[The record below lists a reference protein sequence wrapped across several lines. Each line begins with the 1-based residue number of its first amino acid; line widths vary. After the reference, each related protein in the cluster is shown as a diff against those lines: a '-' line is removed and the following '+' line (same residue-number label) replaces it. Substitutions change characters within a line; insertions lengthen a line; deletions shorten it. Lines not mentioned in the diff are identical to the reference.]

1 MKINR
6 NKSYLLFYLYSNFL
20 FTAIFLTSCGPY
32 RDGNQL
38 YLAFLGEPI
47 ENCLQILEF
56 KDRPTIDGASAY
68 LYFNMCPAELNRIL
82 TQRDY
87 TKTVYSKKNAI
98 SIETATYGGIIPKWW
113 TPSKLGDSCIQ
124 YQYLDDD
131 EDWAE
136 TLFVSFDST
145 KAYYRDDRY

>member
-1 MKINR
+1 MKMNR
-6 NKSYLLFYLYSNFL
+6 NKFYLLFYLFPSYL
-20 FTAIFLTSCGPY
+20 FATTILTSCGGH

-38 YLAFLGEPI
+38 YHAFLGEPI

-68 LYFNMCPAELNRIL
+68 LYFNVCPEELKRIL
-82 TQRDY
+82 TQQDY

-98 SIETATYGGIIPKWW
+98 LIETATYGGIIPKWW

-124 YQYLDDD
+124 YQYIHQN
-131 EDWAE
+131 EDRAE